1 MYVIYISIA
10 VHSFVELTKYLLS
23 IPGVSIFMSS
33 KISQDPVEKF
43 FGQQR
48 QRGSSNDNPNVSEF
62 VKGTQ
67 ALRVINTT
75 CADIKG
81 NCRGTNSSA
90 EKAQQWIADK
100 ENKALPRRHNKKK

>member
-1 MYVIYISIA
+1 MLYISTA
-10 VHSFVELTKYLLS
+10 VHSFVELTKYLL
-23 IPGVSIFMSS
+23 VFMNN

-62 VKGTQ
+62 IKGSQ

-81 NCRGTNSSA
+81 NCRGTNNNT
-90 EKAQQWIADK
+90 EKAQK
-100 ENKALPRRHNKKK
+100 

>member
-1 MYVIYISIA
+1 M
-10 VHSFVELTKYLLS
+10 ELTKYLLS
-23 IPGVSIFMSS
+23 IPGVSVFMSN

-62 VKGTQ
+62 IKNTQ
-67 ALRVINTT
+67 ALRVINST

-81 NCRGTNSSA
+81 NCRGTNQKT
-90 EKAQQWIADK
+90 ETAQKWIADR
-100 ENKALPRRHNKKK
+100 ENKALPRCQNKKKQ